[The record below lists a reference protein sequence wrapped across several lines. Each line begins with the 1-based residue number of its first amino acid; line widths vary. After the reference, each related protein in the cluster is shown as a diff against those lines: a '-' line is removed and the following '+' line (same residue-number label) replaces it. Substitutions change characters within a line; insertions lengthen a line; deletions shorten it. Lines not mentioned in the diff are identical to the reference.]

1 MDGGLC
7 DELHKHHYV
16 SENYKESVF
25 RREKIMATDLGNN
38 IAIPHGSEKEIIK
51 SKIVIATLKNYFMK
65 ESQVTKNTLKDLYA
79 VMDNKQA
86 MQVLLE
92 AKDAK
97 DVIEYLKA

>member
-1 MDGGLC
+1 M
-7 DELHKHHYV
+7 
-16 SENYKESVF
+16 
-25 RREKIMATDLGNN
+25 
-38 IAIPHGSEKEIIK
+38 IAM
-51 SKIVIATLKNYFMK
+51 NMK
-65 ESQVTKNTLKDLYA
+65 EPHVTKNTLKDLYA

>member
-1 MDGGLC
+1 
-7 DELHKHHYV
+7 
-16 SENYKESVF
+16 
-25 RREKIMATDLGNN
+25 MATDLGNN

-51 SKIVIATLKNYFMK
+51 SKIVIETLKNYFIFMIAMNMK
-65 ESQVTKNTLKDLYA
+65 VPQVTKNNLKDLYE

-92 AKDAK
+92 TKDAK

>member
-1 MDGGLC
+1 M
-7 DELHKHHYV
+7 
-16 SENYKESVF
+16 
-25 RREKIMATDLGNN
+25 
-38 IAIPHGSEKEIIK
+38 IAM
-51 SKIVIATLKNYFMK
+51 NMK
-65 ESQVTKNTLKDLYA
+65 ESQVTDLYA

>member
-38 IAIPHGSEKEIIK
+38 IAIPHGSEKEISLQGRLRPLQRRLPRK
-51 SKIVIATLKNYFMK
+51 KKPGGL
-65 ESQVTKNTLKDLYA
+65 
-79 VMDNKQA
+79 
-86 MQVLLE
+86 
-92 AKDAK
+92 
-97 DVIEYLKA
+97 